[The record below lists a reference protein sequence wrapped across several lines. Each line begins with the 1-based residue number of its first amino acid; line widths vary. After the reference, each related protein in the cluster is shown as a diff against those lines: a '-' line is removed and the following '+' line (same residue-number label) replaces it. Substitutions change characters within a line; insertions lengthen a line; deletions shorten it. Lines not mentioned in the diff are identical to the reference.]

1 MFNEIPKIEEVIE
14 AFKTIENCPTIY
26 CGCGSNIRTRC
37 AYECQIIEKYFEERR
52 SRIMLVTGR
61 IEVFK
66 NSNGYPVGILKSF
79 TQDGILTARMFVN
92 VELRDE
98 KLNEKLVEGKTLT
111 INVTQGYLNVQHVE
125 LENESFNRVSIG
137 ISKGE
142 LVSVFPAE
150 EKKPAK
156 KTTKK
161 STK

>member
-1 MFNEIPKIEEVIE
+1 
-14 AFKTIENCPTIY
+14 
-26 CGCGSNIRTRC
+26 
-37 AYECQIIEKYFEERR
+37 
-52 SRIMLVTGR
+52 MLVTGR

-150 EKKPAK
+150 DKKPAK

>member
-1 MFNEIPKIEEVIE
+1 
-14 AFKTIENCPTIY
+14 
-26 CGCGSNIRTRC
+26 
-37 AYECQIIEKYFEERR
+37 
-52 SRIMLVTGR
+52 MLVTGK

-66 NSNGYPVGILKSF
+66 NKNGYPVGILKSF
-79 TQDGILTARMFVN
+79 TQDGVLTARMFVN

-125 LENESFNRVSIG
+125 LENESFNRISIG

-142 LVSVFPAE
+142 LVSVFPE